1 MGGSS
6 GRRESTTES
15 VASRQA
21 GETTDEERK
30 THGRPRSSTAINQG
44 SVVMTRGT
52 DNTVRLSLRDWAG
65 LAALALGLLGT
76 LTAQY
81 LRHDRLLT
89 ELLVRQAATS
99 ERVQQ
104 VERAVERLE
113 GAAMVEGTRG
123 R

>member
-1 MGGSS
+1 
-6 GRRESTTES
+6 
-15 VASRQA
+15 
-21 GETTDEERK
+21 
-30 THGRPRSSTAINQG
+30 
-44 SVVMTRGT
+44 MTRGT

>member
-1 MGGSS
+1 
-6 GRRESTTES
+6 
-15 VASRQA
+15 
-21 GETTDEERK
+21 
-30 THGRPRSSTAINQG
+30 
-44 SVVMTRGT
+44 MTRTGG
-52 DNTVRLSLRDWAG
+52 NVVKLSGRDWAG
-65 LAALALGLLGT
+65 LAALSLGLLGT

-123 R
+123 Q